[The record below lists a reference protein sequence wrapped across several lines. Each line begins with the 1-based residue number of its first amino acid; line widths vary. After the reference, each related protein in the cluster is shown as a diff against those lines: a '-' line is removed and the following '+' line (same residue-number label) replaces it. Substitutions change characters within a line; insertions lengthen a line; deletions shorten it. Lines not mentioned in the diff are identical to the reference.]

1 MKAKLRKKQKQ
12 MELEQSQ
19 KKKTDSS
26 KNSEIPKKKLISI
39 PSQKTEIKNEE
50 NSDEINNMNKIQ
62 NIPA

>member
-1 MKAKLRKKQKQ
+1 MKAKQRKKQKQ

-39 PSQKTEIKNEE
+39 ASQKTEIKNEE
-50 NSDEINNMNKIQ
+50 NSEYSSIK
-62 NIPA
+62 AS